1 MEDIL
6 RNLSDLQI
14 EALKKGIA
22 FDIALE
28 YNSYKVPEAI
38 VKMSYS
44 VTGSISKGYA
54 FNTTFSGKTQPTNAN
69 EKLEEIQYFISTV
82 QGPNKD

>member
-28 YNSYKVPEAI
+28 YNSYKVPEAV

-54 FNTTFSGKTQPTNAN
+54 FNTTFSGKAQPTNTN